1 FKHYYELHGE
11 PVVLKCPSPRYKHL
25 DFSALTPNIT
35 WYKNGSKPT
44 ISGRDEDPRI
54 WAKGDALWFLPAMLE
69 DSGVYTCTRRN
80 SSYCA
85 EVSIHLTVVEKTA
98 AQEIAYLQVLFTF
111 TSGKIVCPDLWDFT
125 PNRTSLE
132 LKWYK
137 GALPLE
143 DDNAKFVI
151 LKGSTSLIMTSVLP
165 TDAGYYTCKMA
176 FPYEGV
182 MYEITRTIQLETVG
196 KYRRLKT
203 LQHLREISYLLMK
216 LRSSKMTLPCKVLV
230 GPSSHVHTHVQWLAN
245 DTTVDVVYKQSRVT
259 EGERQEIVENGENF
273 IEVPLIFDSV
283 KEVDFYTD
291 FTCLAQNRY
300 GYQVLPTRVKQEAV
314 GLSWYIAMIPV
325 ALACVIV
332 GGIYIH
338 K

>member
-25 DFSALTPNIT
+25 DFSVLTPNIT
-35 WYKNGSKPT
+35 WYKNGSNPT
-44 ISGRDEDPRI
+44 ISGRDEDTRI

-69 DSGVYTCTRRN
+69 DSGVYICTRRN

-137 GALPLE
+137 DALPLE
-143 DDNAKFVI
+143 DDNEKFVI

-182 MYEITRTIQLETVG
+182 MYEITRTIQLETVERVVLHMYPNG
-196 KYRRLKT
+196 FL
-203 LQHLREISYLLMK
+203 IFLLPTG
-216 LRSSKMTLPCKVLV
+216 SKMTLPCKVLV

-332 GGIYIH
+332 GGICIH